1 MLFEEKT
8 ALSMKRRRCR
18 KRKKQF
24 HIPRSFDEEKKGS
37 SLFLTRNSGTT
48 RGTRRHRYRHSLL
61 KRSSRKKWKERDS
74 LVDVIEER
82 DRIVVVAGLA
92 GFKRENLKI
101 LVGDKRLT
109 LSAEDSNRKYYKTLN
124 LPKMVIRD
132 TTDTS
137 YKNGVLEIKLRKAPQ
152 ENGR

>member
-1 MLFEEKT
+1 M
-8 ALSMKRRRCR
+8 
-18 KRKKQF
+18 
-24 HIPRSFDEEKKGS
+24 
-37 SLFLTRNSGTT
+37 TRNPGIT
-48 RGTRRHRYRHSLL
+48 RGTRLHRYRYSLL
-61 KRSSRKKWKERDS
+61 KRSSGKKWKERDS

-101 LVGDKRLT
+101 LVREKRLT
-109 LSAEDSNRKYYKTLN
+109 LSAEDSNRKYYKILN

-152 ENGR
+152 KKW